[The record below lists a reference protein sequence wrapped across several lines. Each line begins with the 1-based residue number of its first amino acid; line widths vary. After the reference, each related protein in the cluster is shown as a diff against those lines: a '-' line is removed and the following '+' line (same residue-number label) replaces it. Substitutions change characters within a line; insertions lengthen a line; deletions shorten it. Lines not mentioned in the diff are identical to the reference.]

1 MNPIENFTAK
11 IAFINDKSPI
21 IDIIAKDL
29 VASGIDVLS
38 HSENL
43 EDAILQLSVL
53 KEFPEACII
62 DLDFYDKNVLVQ
74 LQKLKAQYPHIR
86 LIAHSDIID
95 ESVAKTLLEIGFES
109 YLLVGSD
116 ADDFK
121 KAIDKAVNG

>member
-1 MNPIENFTAK
+1 MQVSRLL
-11 IAFINDKSPI
+11 KSPI

-29 VASGIDVLS
+29 VASGIDVLF

-74 LQKLKAQYPHIR
+74 LQKLKARYSHIR

-95 ESVAKTLLEIGFES
+95 ENVSRTLLEIGFES
-109 YLLVGSD
+109 YLLLGSD
-116 ADDFK
+116 VNDFK
-121 KAIDKAVNG
+121 KAIKKI